1 MQIIL
6 IDKFMKKQL
15 LSLLFA
21 TMLLV
26 SCTESNPLLQEWNTP
41 FGIPPFEDVKSEH
54 YMPAF
59 KEALKQ
65 HKAEIDAIINS
76 TEPATFENTIVA
88 YDNAGE
94 LYSKVSAVFSSASSV
109 ASNDEIIAIAQE
121 LSPISS
127 AHFNEIRLSDELF
140 ARIKSV
146 YDAKD
151 SLDLNENQLRL
162 LEDTYKSFERNGAT
176 LSPEKKEQLKAVNSE
191 ISALQLTFGQNML
204 KETAAWTLLIDNEE
218 DLAGL
223 SEGQIMEAA
232 SRAEASGNAGKWQF
246 GLDNPS
252 VMPFLESADNRDLR
266 RQMLNAYLNRCNN
279 NNEQDNKEI
288 IKNLVTK
295 RLEKA
300 QILGYENYAEY
311 VLEERMA
318 KTPEAV
324 YDLLNQLWEPAL
336 KVAKQ
341 ELDDMTKIAK
351 REGVSLPLEASD
363 WRYYFAK
370 AKQEKYN
377 ISEEETK
384 PYFQLENVR
393 EGIFYLTNKLYGITF
408 TQVENVPLPH
418 PEAVVYECKDEDGTH
433 LGLLFMDMYA
443 RAGQKRGGAWCTSYR
458 GTKYVDGERVAPL
471 MAIVGNFTRPVGD
484 KPALLS
490 ADETETFFHEFG
502 HALQG
507 LFADVEYQGLDYMT
521 RDFVELPSQ
530 IMEHWVFEKE
540 LLQVYAKHYETG
552 EVIPDE
558 LVEKIINAGKYGQGF
573 ATVEYLAASLL
584 DMDFHILT
592 EIPED
597 LDVMAFEDKVLG
609 DRGLLP
615 QIPSRYRSPYFNH
628 TFGGGYTAGYYSY
641 IWAEVLDCDA
651 YNAFVQT
658 GDIFNKEVATKFRKE
673 ILERSNEMDAMDL
686 YINFRGQ
693 EPDIKPLLEN
703 RGLIN

>member
-76 TEPATFENTIVA
+76 TEPATFENTIAA

-140 ARIKSV
+140 ARVKSV

-279 NNEQDNKEI
+279 DNEQDNKEI
-288 IKNLVTK
+288 IKNLVAK

-370 AKQEKYN
+370 AKQEKYS

-418 PEAVVYECKDEDGTH
+418 PEAVVYECKDEDGTQ

-558 LVEKIINAGKYGQGF
+558 LVEKIIKAGKYGQGF

-597 LDVMAFEDKVLG
+597 FDVMAFEDKVLG